1 MADFAQQFETI
12 YKIFLERS
20 AKDGNR
26 PSKSALAKF
35 LGVSNGK
42 LQKWESGQV
51 PLPDDL
57 EMLHHTFGLSYAW
70 LITGEGEPIEAVRH
84 PERTEVWR
92 MEELE
97 KENYALK
104 ARLEETEAELR
115 EERSLNRQLTTRL
128 LIEGD
133 SNEKSVGATAAKAA
147 GQE

>member
-1 MADFAQQFETI
+1 MADFTQQFETI

-20 AKDGNR
+20 AKDGSR

-42 LQKWESGQV
+42 LQKWELGQV

-57 EMLHHTFGLSYAW
+57 EMLHRTFGLSYAW
-70 LITGEGEPIEAVRH
+70 LITGAGEPLEAVRH
-84 PERTEVWR
+84 PERTDTWR

-97 KENYALK
+97 KENFALK

-128 LIEGD
+128 LVEGTTD
-133 SNEKSVGATAAKAA
+133 KGGVIATAARAA